1 MPGIILLGT
10 QWGDEGKGRITDLL
24 ARNMDMVV
32 RFQGGNN
39 AGHTVVT
46 GNEEFRLH
54 HIPSGILY
62 PETLCIIGNGVVIN
76 PEVLIDELEKL
87 TQKNISTEN
96 LRISGNAHLVMPYH
110 IVLDKAGEQSLGK
123 SKIGTTHRGIG
134 PVYADKAYR
143 SGIRVQDLLDLK
155 IFRTKL
161 EESLKLK
168 NSIISNVYGL
178 KPLDFEE
185 IYGNYKGFVKIL
197 GKYIIDTSFLI
208 NKYLDDNRLVLF
220 EGAQGTLLDIDHGT
234 YPFVTSSPTIAGG
247 ACTGAGVGPKKIDE
261 IIGVAK
267 AYITRVGSGPLP
279 TEITDKTGD
288 FLREKGHEYGTT
300 TGRPRRCGWLDIPVL
315 KYSIMLNSI
324 DSIALTKLDVLSG
337 LDELNICSAYEFE
350 GELYEDIPP
359 HQTIMHKCKPVY
371 RTMKGWKQDI
381 SCIKEFG
388 ELPENT
394 KNYIS
399 EIERLVK
406 VPLSMISVGPERSQ
420 IIIRDKGLE
429 KNVLTK
435 GKKPLLVL

>member
-24 ARNMDMVV
+24 AANMDMVI

-39 AGHTVVT
+39 AGHTVIA

-62 PETLCIIGNGVVIN
+62 PETLCVIGNGVVVN
-76 PEVLIDELEKL
+76 PGVLIEELEKL
-87 TQKNISTEN
+87 AQKKIKTDN

-110 IVLDKAGEQSLGK
+110 IILDKAGEQSLGK
-123 SKIGTTHRGIG
+123 SRIGTTHKGIG

-168 NSIISNVYGL
+168 NLIIKNVYGL
-178 KPLDFEE
+178 EPLEMEE
-185 IYGNYKGFVKIL
+185 IFENYKGYVNII
-197 GKYIIDTSFLI
+197 GKYITDTSFLV
-208 NKYLDDNRLVLF
+208 NNYLDLGKLVLF

-247 ACTGAGVGPKKIDE
+247 ACTGAGVGPKKISE

-267 AYITRVGSGPLP
+267 AYTTRVGSGPFP
-279 TEITDKTGD
+279 TEVNEGMGD
-288 FLREKGHEYGTT
+288 FLRERGHEYGTT
-300 TGRPRRCGWLDIPVL
+300 TGRPRRCGWLDIPIL
-315 KYSIMLNSI
+315 RYSIMLNSI
-324 DSIALTKLDVLSG
+324 DNIALTKLDVLSG
-337 LDELNICSAYEFE
+337 LDEIKICTGYEYE
-350 GELYEDIPP
+350 GQLYQDIPP

-371 RTMKGWKQDI
+371 ISMKGWKEDI
-381 SCIKEFG
+381 TAVKDFSA
-388 ELPENT
+388 LPEST

-399 EIERLVK
+399 EIEKLVK

-420 IIIRDKGLE
+420 IIIRDRGLE
-429 KNVLTK
+429 KNILNK
-435 GKKPLLVL
+435 NKKPLLVL

>member
-24 ARNMDMVV
+24 AANMDMVI

-39 AGHTVVT
+39 AGHTVIA

-62 PETLCIIGNGVVIN
+62 PQTLCVIGNGVVVN
-76 PEVLIDELEKL
+76 PGVLIEELEKL
-87 TQKNISTEN
+87 SQKKIKTDN

-110 IVLDKAGEQSLGK
+110 IVLDKAGEQILGK
-123 SKIGTTHRGIG
+123 SKIGTTHKGIG

-168 NSIISNVYGL
+168 NLIIKNVYGL
-178 KPLDFEE
+178 EPLEMEE
-185 IYGNYKGFVKIL
+185 IFENYKGYVSII
-197 GKYIIDTSFLI
+197 GKYITDTSFLV
-208 NKYLDDNRLVLF
+208 NNYLDLGKFVLF

-247 ACTGAGVGPKKIDE
+247 ACTGAGVGPKKISE

-267 AYITRVGSGPLP
+267 AYTTRVGSGPFP
-279 TEITDKTGD
+279 TEVNEGMGD

-300 TGRPRRCGWLDIPVL
+300 TGRPRRCGWLDVPIL
-315 KYSIMLNSI
+315 RYSIMLNSI
-324 DSIALTKLDVLSG
+324 DKIALTKLDVLSG
-337 LDELNICSAYEFE
+337 LDEIKICTGYEYE
-350 GELYEDIPP
+350 GQLYQEIPP
-359 HQTIMHKCKPVY
+359 HQTIMHNCKPVY
-371 RTMKGWKQDI
+371 ISMKGWKEDI
-381 SCIKEFG
+381 TAVKDFLG
-388 ELPENT
+388 LPQAT

-399 EIERLVK
+399 EIEKLIK

-420 IIIRDKGLE
+420 IIIRDRGLERNILE
-429 KNVLTK
+429 KN
-435 GKKPLLVL
+435 KKPLLIL